1 MGWLFGVR
9 WVWWVILG
17 LCLWWLLWLCMSALE
32 TGFGV
37 LLWLTCSRVFFL
49 VASIY
54 NVLVA
59 DEIRKD
65 LQMVISGEVQSG
77 QSIDVK

>member
-1 MGWLFGVR
+1 
-9 WVWWVILG
+9 
-17 LCLWWLLWLCMSALE
+17 MSALE